1 MNWKRVYDLIC
12 VDRKSGRLIRGQRL
26 IHYRESRTLT
36 YLLYGGAIVI
46 GLAVGI
52 GVGFLYDSNLLANPS
67 LKSSYEETVQG
78 VFLALPTIILVF
90 SFIFTLLMQIQRS
103 GLGMTTQVPY
113 WLPVTWQ
120 EHTLA
125 SVVASL
131 LGFPAATIAGLSVGV
146 LLFGGIIDQTPF
158 ALGVVVAVWAA
169 AFLASAT
176 TEVLRVVQVRFI
188 GAVYKSTGRAAVWVR
203 FAGSLIFF
211 IVVYFVYFYLT
222 QGTAVLGFVKTVAST
237 QSAIWF
243 VPYVWLGITL
253 YCFATGLLLR
263 GLTFLLLSALLVLGL
278 FYLATLLNKRFGLY
292 EPPALT
298 ISKGVYAPKAGF
310 LGRLGFSSSEE
321 ALIRKD
327 FKAFTRRRELITV
340 FIIPIIILIL
350 PITQSLG
357 STSGSDTITTRLM
370 LPTEIFLLPA
380 SLMSM
385 SLGTFI
391 MGEEGQA
398 VWRIFSSPISPR
410 NLVKSK
416 YFFIVIF
423 SLLILIVTSV
433 IGFLVFKP
441 STSFASALLLI
452 AVFLSLAL
460 GAVSLSNGIRG
471 ADFVDAPRA
480 RMIRQEWS
488 LINSAACLLAALA
501 VLAPFFPFFI
511 SSLMRSSAGILSNLY
526 VGVAASAIVSIVV
539 TVIFLKISVKNA
551 RTLLS
556 KAET

>member
-1 MNWKRVYDLIC
+1 MNWKRVYDLIR

-511 SSLMRSSAGILSNLY
+511 SSLMRSSAGIFSNLY

-539 TVIFLKISVKNA
+539 TVVFLKISVKNA
-551 RTLLS
+551 GNLLS